1 MAEAKKTVVVIEDE
15 SGMIDL
21 VRLILERKGLKV
33 IGALTGREGLETI
46 RRVKPGLI
54 LLDLT
59 LPDMDGQEVYRQIK
73 ADPELRHIPV
83 QVVGAMAEGN
93 DDVLRR
99 YLRSLGK

>member
-1 MAEAKKTVVVIEDE
+1 
-15 SGMIDL
+15 
-21 VRLILERKGLKV
+21 
-33 IGALTGREGLETI
+33 
-46 RRVKPGLI
+46 

-73 ADPELRHIPV
+73 ADPELRHIPI